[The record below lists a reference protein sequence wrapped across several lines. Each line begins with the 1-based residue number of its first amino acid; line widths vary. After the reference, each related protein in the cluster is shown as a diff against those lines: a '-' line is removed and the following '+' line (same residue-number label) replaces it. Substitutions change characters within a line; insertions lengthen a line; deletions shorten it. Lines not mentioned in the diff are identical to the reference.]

1 MGRAALHGPHW
12 GVLGQLRRGVVLV
25 DLQNRVLRPPPLGQE
40 IRGQDR
46 LRTRDRGTLQPQTA
60 SLLDRH
66 AHPSTLRKAPT
77 SDGTSRLIAC
87 PPFGVNLSGI
97 SRSGLTVVLG
107 LWLWLSEPGLWLS
120 LSAPGWWL
128 LSSLSAPGLCQRCEL
143 TSPTASQCE

>member
-46 LRTRDRGTLQPQTA
+46 LRTLDRGTLQPQTA

-87 PPFGVNLSGI
+87 PPFGVNLRTCWPC
-97 SRSGLTVVLG
+97 RST
-107 LWLWLSEPGLWLS
+107 
-120 LSAPGWWL
+120 APG
-128 LSSLSAPGLCQRCEL
+128 SAWSKKP
-143 TSPTASQCE
+143 SPAGSWTTPPAPRRRTG